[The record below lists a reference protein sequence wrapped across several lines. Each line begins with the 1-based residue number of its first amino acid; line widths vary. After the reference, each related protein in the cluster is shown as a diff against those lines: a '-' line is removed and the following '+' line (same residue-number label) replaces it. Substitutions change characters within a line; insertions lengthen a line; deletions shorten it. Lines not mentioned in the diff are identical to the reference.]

1 MIIMHINDARHSC
14 PDSCLPLTSV
24 GLLMHHPRNLS
35 WVPSAPG
42 VWSGHPPKKKKKKQI
57 IVKPQRSIQK
67 RSGESGYWWIS
78 WLLMP
83 RCINK
88 FRLANDTIAILVKL
102 LKGCNHITGRHGS
115 QWYRIELP
123 VGRPFEVQ
131 VCNEIK
137 YIQNG
142 RSTCCSI
149 SGVFM
154 NYEQSVTI
162 SVKTIAHV
170 YA

>member
-1 MIIMHINDARHSC
+1 MANLDLCHRLWLLYTSTMPDNICAQILVCLWHQLVCWCIIPGIWVE
-14 PDSCLPLTSV
+14 CLQHLEYEVAT
-24 GLLMHHPRNLS
+24 
-35 WVPSAPG
+35 
-42 VWSGHPPKKKKKKQI
+42 PPKKKTQNHREAPKKHPKKI
-57 IVKPQRSIQK
+57 WRI
-67 RSGESGYWWIS
+67 WIS
-78 WLLMP
+78 MDILLLMP

-137 YIQNG
+137 YVQNG
-142 RSTCCSI
+142 RSTFCSI

-154 NYEQSVTI
+154 NKV
-162 SVKTIAHV
+162 
-170 YA
+170 

>member
-1 MIIMHINDARHSC
+1 MIIMHINDARQHLC

-42 VWSGHPPKKKKKKQI
+42 VWSGHPPKKTTKNHREAPKKHPKKI
-57 IVKPQRSIQK
+57 WRI
-67 RSGESGYWWIS
+67 WIS
-78 WLLMP
+78 MDILLLMP

-137 YIQNG
+137 YVQNG
-142 RSTCCSI
+142 RSTFCSI

-162 SVKTIAHV
+162 SVKTIAHA

>member
-1 MIIMHINDARHSC
+1 MPRFLSAFDISWFVDAS
-14 PDSCLPLTSV
+14 SQESE
-24 GLLMHHPRNLS
+24 LS
-35 WVPSAPG
+35 AFST
-42 VWSGHPPKKKKKKQI
+42 WSMKWPPPPKKKTQNHREAPKKHPKKI
-57 IVKPQRSIQK
+57 WRI
-67 RSGESGYWWIS
+67 WIS
-78 WLLMP
+78 MDILLLMP

-137 YIQNG
+137 SIQNG
-142 RSTCCSI
+142 SSTFCSI